1 MAEKSEKREK
11 FLSREKE
18 FLGMAEGA
26 LSDAR
31 MVQGKSD
38 RLFWNSY
45 YSLYRAKAALL
56 SISHEARSH
65 SGTDNQVG
73 RVLYKEKEL
82 ISSEE
87 ASFYSDIRRIREEM
101 DYQPD
106 ATINR
111 DQDQTINKAENLL
124 KTFEELVGGSG
135 M

>member
-1 MAEKSEKREK
+1 M
-11 FLSREKE
+11 SREKE
-18 FLGMAEGA
+18 FLEMAEEA

-31 MVQGKSD
+31 IVQGKLD
-38 RLFWNSY
+38 RLFWNSVY
-45 YSLYRAKAALL
+45 YSLYGAKAALL
-56 SISHEARSH
+56 SISHEARSR

-87 ASFYSDIRRIREEM
+87 ASFYSDIRGIREEM
-101 DYQPD
+101 EYQPD

-135 M
+135 T

>member
-1 MAEKSEKREK
+1 MAEEE
-11 FLSREKE
+11 
-18 FLGMAEGA
+18 A

-45 YSLYRAKAALL
+45 YSLFYGAKAALL

-65 SGTDNQVG
+65 SETDNQVG

-82 ISSEE
+82 ISSKE

-111 DQDQTINKAENLL
+111 DQDQTINEAENLL
-124 KTFEELVGGSG
+124 KTFEKLVGGSG
-135 M
+135 T